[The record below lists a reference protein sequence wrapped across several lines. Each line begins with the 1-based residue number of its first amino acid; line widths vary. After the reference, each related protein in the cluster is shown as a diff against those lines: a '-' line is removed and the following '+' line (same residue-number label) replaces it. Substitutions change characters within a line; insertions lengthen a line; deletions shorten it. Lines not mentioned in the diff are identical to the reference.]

1 MRYRYLTQHRDGLA
15 PLSVRK
21 ACRIFKVAPSGF
33 YEFQHRRKSN
43 RQIEREA
50 LEGFVADIFTANKAR
65 YGYRRINRE
74 LRKTGIVVSEKRV
87 LKVMQSKGLQAK
99 GTTRRWRRAKA
110 VEPGDPRINLV
121 QRVFTVAKRNTL
133 WVGDITYVPTGE
145 GWLYL
150 AAVIDAWSRKVVGWS
165 MSHRITEDLAI
176 DAIEQAVGRENP
188 DKGLVFHDDQGVQY
202 TSHAFQQCLE
212 RHGITQ
218 SVSRPGNPY
227 DNAVSESFFKTLK
240 RELVNGRNYQT
251 RQEAQQDIFKYIELY
266 YNPTRIHSTLGYMS
280 PLEYEQMAA

>member
-1 MRYRYLTQHRDGLA
+1 MQNLQGRAVGI
-15 PLSVRK
+15 LSSSSTGVSRTG
-21 ACRIFKVAPSGF
+21 RFG
-33 YEFQHRRKSN
+33 
-43 RQIEREA
+43 REA

-74 LRKTGIVVSEKRV
+74 LRKTGIVVSDKRV

-150 AAVIDAWSRKVVGWS
+150 AAVIDAWSRKVVGRYHVPPGTHGLG
-165 MSHRITEDLAI
+165 HRRHRA
-176 DAIEQAVGRENP
+176 GRRTGE
-188 DKGLVFHDDQGVQY
+188 
-202 TSHAFQQCLE
+202 
-212 RHGITQ
+212 
-218 SVSRPGNPY
+218 PG
-227 DNAVSESFFKTLK
+227 
-240 RELVNGRNYQT
+240 
-251 RQEAQQDIFKYIELY
+251 
-266 YNPTRIHSTLGYMS
+266 
-280 PLEYEQMAA
+280 